1 METVIPRNNIKAIK
15 RFQFSRCEI
24 IHFHLSS
31 SILIFTFNFHFQGIT
46 FCCCTNDNETWPKNP
61 PTRPIFELLYNRF
74 YGISAQTSSVPPT
87 AKPWRVDGSVVV
99 EKKKKCQPHRRSQR
113 SIAESRINTWL
124 SSVKKSASYSWE
136 AFCRAWN
143 KEGSGEK
150 LAKRVAPGFRRT
162 GGTEIK
168 RW

>member
-1 METVIPRNNIKAIK
+1 METVIPRNNIKPIK

-31 SILIFTFNFHFQGIT
+31 SIFTFNFHFQGIT

-87 AKPWRVDGSVVV
+87 AKPWRVDESVVV
-99 EKKKKCQPHRRSQR
+99 EKKKKKNASPIDVRSVPSRKVELIRGSRPWKSQLHTPERLFAGRGTKRDPGKSWQKGSRQGFAEQGEQR
-113 SIAESRINTWL
+113 
-124 SSVKKSASYSWE
+124 
-136 AFCRAWN
+136 
-143 KEGSGEK
+143 
-150 LAKRVAPGFRRT
+150 
-162 GGTEIK
+162 
-168 RW
+168 